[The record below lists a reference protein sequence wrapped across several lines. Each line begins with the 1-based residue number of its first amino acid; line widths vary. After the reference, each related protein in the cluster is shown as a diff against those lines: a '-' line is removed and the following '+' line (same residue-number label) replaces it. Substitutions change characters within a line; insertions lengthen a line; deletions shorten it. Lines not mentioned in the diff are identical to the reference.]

1 MSESAADDEFLT
13 VDEVA
18 TMLKLNPQTVRNM
31 IDRAELPAVR
41 VGSRRVRV
49 MRSDLD
55 AFLAERKRLTKRS
68 AARVAFDDAA
78 AAAAKALLRPHDSSQ
93 AAQALRDPS
102 NAALAL
108 AGELEPER

>member
-31 IDRAELPAVR
+31 IDRAELPALR
-41 VGSRRVRV
+41 VGSRRVRD

-55 AFLAERKRLTKRS
+55 AFLAKRKRLTNGQRHASRS
-68 AARVAFDDAA
+68 TTPRQ
-78 AAAAKALLRPHDSSQ
+78 RPPRRFSGRTTPPKPHRHSGIYPTP
-93 AAQALRDPS
+93 R
-102 NAALAL
+102 
-108 AGELEPER
+108 